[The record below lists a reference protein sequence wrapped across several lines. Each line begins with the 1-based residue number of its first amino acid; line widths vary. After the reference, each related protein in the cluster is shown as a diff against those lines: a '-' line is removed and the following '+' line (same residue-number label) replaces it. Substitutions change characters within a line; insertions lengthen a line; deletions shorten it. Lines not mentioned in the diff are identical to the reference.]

1 MHLTMLAGK
10 AAILAPE
17 MQVNLD
23 NLLCLWNSIFIQEVA
38 IALNGMMTR
47 ERDLLIFMCTKTEPS
62 RTIGTKKERDFFVQ
76 MRISAMIML
85 LRKRTSRVRK
95 SQLFLR

>member
-1 MHLTMLAGK
+1 
-10 AAILAPE
+10 

-62 RTIGTKKERDFFVQ
+62 RTIGTKKARDFFVQ

>member
-1 MHLTMLAGK
+1 
-10 AAILAPE
+10 

-23 NLLCLWNSIFIQEVA
+23 NLLCLWNSILIQEVA

-62 RTIGTKKERDFFVQ
+62 RTIGTKKARDFFCSNENFSNDYATQKKNVT
-76 MRISAMIML
+76 R
-85 LRKRTSRVRK
+85 
-95 SQLFLR
+95 